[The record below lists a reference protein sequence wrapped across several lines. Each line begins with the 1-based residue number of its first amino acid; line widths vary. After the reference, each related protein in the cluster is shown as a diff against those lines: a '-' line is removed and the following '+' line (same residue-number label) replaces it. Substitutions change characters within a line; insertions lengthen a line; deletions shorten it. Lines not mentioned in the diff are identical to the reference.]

1 MAEVLS
7 QSQIDALLNAARSGD
22 MDLGASSQE
31 TSPEKKYRKYDFYS
45 PRKFTKDRIKMLNG
59 IFDSYTRIINSR
71 INGLLHTSCEVE
83 VDSVEE
89 QRYYEFSNALI
100 EGEVISIAHLNYK
113 DHKDESPVLMYV
125 TTPVMLSMIDRLI
138 GGEGD
143 LDEDLPAEYTFTDLE
158 LKLYESIMKDLISVM
173 GGSWENYIQLDFEY
187 GRVESNPTLV
197 QLIGLDE
204 TVVIIDIKLK
214 FDNCV
219 GRLSICLP
227 GMMLTNIFS
236 EISRENPGRRNLDE
250 DNSNH
255 IFDSLRDSELEL
267 IVELCRTQLKLSDIY
282 HLHVGDVVNLNR
294 SKDAPVY
301 INIGNRRWFDG
312 KMGIYNKNIA
322 IKIGGVCYKPEERVV
337 DKDGN

>member
-22 MDLGASSQE
+22 VNLGAKTE
-31 TSPEKKYRKYDFYS
+31 EAPEKKYRKYDFYS

-59 IFDSYTRIINSR
+59 IFDSYTRVINSR

-100 EGEVISIAHLNYK
+100 EGEVITLAYLNYK
-113 DHKDESPVLMYV
+113 DHQDESPVLLYI

-143 LDEDLPAEYTFTDLE
+143 LEEDLPAEYTFTDLE
-158 LKLYESIMKDLISVM
+158 LKLYESILKDLVSVM
-173 GGSWENYIQLDFEY
+173 GNSWESYINLDFEY
-187 GRVESNPTLV
+187 GRVEANPTLV

-204 TVVIIDIKLK
+204 TVVIVDIKLK
-214 FDNCV
+214 FPNCV

-227 GMMLTNIFS
+227 GMMLTNIFA
-236 EISRENPGRRNLDE
+236 EISRENPGRRSTDV
-250 DNSNH
+250 DNSDH

-267 IVELCRTQLKLSDIY
+267 VAELCRTQLKLSDIY
-282 HLHVGDVVNLNR
+282 NLHTGDVIDLNR

-301 INIGNRRWFDG
+301 INIGGKRWFDG
-312 KMGIYNKNIA
+312 KMGVHNKSIA
-322 IKIGGVCYKPEERVV
+322 IKIGDVSYKAEERDV
-337 DKDGN
+337 DKDGK